1 MKWLTKIVRVMKV
14 GLVAFQLF
22 EAAKVDGVITLE
34 EMTAGVQALLE
45 AAGLADDIKITLDQ
59 DDRPAGLDG

>member
-1 MKWLTKIVRVMKV
+1 MKWALNIVKLIRV
-14 GLVAFQLF
+14 GIVALELF

-45 AAGLADDIKITLDQ
+45 AAGLADDIQIVLD
-59 DDRPAGLDG
+59 DDG

>member
-1 MKWLTKIVRVMKV
+1 MKTLLRIVKVIRV
-14 GLVAFQLF
+14 GIVAFELF

-45 AAGLADDIKITLDQ
+45 AAGLADEIQIRLQSDSNL
-59 DDRPAGLDG
+59 GG